1 MHALPSSKP
10 EMISRF
16 KKERFLRTLS
26 EDDFR
31 DQVVRPLFLRQGLKD
46 GRDMCGPFEK
56 GKDAIFIHQDLLGMM
71 DVYAVQ
77 TKKGSLN
84 MSGKSTENVVT
95 AITQLGTALATKIPF
110 LASKTKLLPTKVFL
124 CTSGKINDSARSHIV
139 DEIKDP
145 RLVFLDSDELI
156 PKIDEV
162 MPEVWLGIDVD
173 QLPYLRAIKALVED
187 PESDQVLADLVSD
200 TSIEDAATDA
210 MFVPLRLHRTA
221 LKPKKIKGT
230 VELVPKF
237 EDLPVTG
244 ILSRSE
250 RLILIIGG
258 AGSGKSTSI
267 KRLAYVLAVR
277 ALQSGKNIRIPI
289 LLRASEIW
297 DQRQQTL
304 LDVSIAAA
312 ARLVHQTSRT
322 SFTTDD
328 LSAGRVVVLIDA
340 FDEVSDDAARVEI
353 LRKAREFHDAYPKC
367 QVIVTTRDYSFIE
380 TMDEIDD
387 FTKFR
392 LFPIDYKQAQQIIVR
407 FEKKQSLPA
416 EQGKE
421 ILRRLQEMHGM
432 ELNPLLVTVFA
443 ATSDYSRRDIPANI
457 TELFKKYTE
466 WMLGRWNAAKNLG
479 QQYHG
484 PLKDFLLKK
493 IAFEVHRRQETSLSF
508 DEFEYL
514 LQTEL
519 ISRGHKA
526 DIAQLTDEIL
536 NKSGL
541 FRMFGGRVEFRHHLL
556 QEFFA
561 GRGIPDVAFLESVI
575 SEDWWQRAIVF
586 FFGERPGDS
595 AAFYRVMKAC
605 ESRRIG
611 ELYSASLTTGLALQA
626 CYLMHTED
634 KAKILPWVIDGL
646 SKAKELFMKIVDQ
659 ENKHPLTRFAGYY
672 LLGRDAVACGVI
684 TERSAEIEKTVLGS
698 ITEQDERDLR
708 KFWILVAKLEV
719 GDLEDVHDELK
730 HFKPKDP
737 RLLLAIHLGAFLI
750 QHHRVADK
758 KQKKAASDICN
769 QLAGTVSHLRK
780 ELLREFR
787 SELLEIQKGK
797 VMALEIPKTAEEEQ
811 KLLSSGKRTGPVEL
825 EI

>member
-1 MHALPSSKP
+1 MDAPSYLKP

-16 KKERFLRTLS
+16 KKERFLLTLS

-31 DQVVRPLFLRQGLKD
+31 DQVVRPLLLRQGLKD

-56 GKDAIFIHQDLLGMM
+56 GKDAIFIHHDLLGMT
-71 DVYAVQ
+71 DIYAVQ

-84 MSGKSTENVVT
+84 MSGKQTENVVT
-95 AITQLGTALATKIPF
+95 AITQLRTALQTKIPL
-110 LASKTKLLPTKVFL
+110 LASKTKVLPSKVFL

-145 RLVFLDSDELI
+145 RLVFLDADELV
-156 PKIDEV
+156 PRIDEV

-187 PESDQVLADLVSD
+187 PDADQIMADLVPD
-200 TSIEDAATDA
+200 TSIKDAATDA

-244 ILSRSE
+244 VLSRRE

-258 AGSGKSTSI
+258 AGSGKSTSV

-277 ALQSGKNIRIPI
+277 ALQSGSNIRIPI

-297 DQRQQTL
+297 DQHERTL
-304 LDVSIAAA
+304 LDISVAAVS
-312 ARLVHQTSRT
+312 RLVHQASQT
-322 SFTTDD
+322 SFTADD

-340 FDEVSDDAARVEI
+340 FDEVSNDDARVEI

-380 TMDEIDD
+380 TMDGIDY

-421 ILRRLQEMHGM
+421 ILRRLQEIHGM

-466 WMLGRWNAAKNLG
+466 WMLGRWNSAKKLG

-493 IAFEVHRRQETSLSF
+493 IAFEVHRRRETSLSL

-514 LQTEL
+514 LETEL
-519 ISRGHKA
+519 ASRGLKA
-526 DIAQLTDEIL
+526 DIPQMSDEIL

-541 FRMFGGRVEFRHHLL
+541 FRTFGGRVEFRHHLL

-586 FFGERPGDS
+586 YFGERPGDS

-605 ESRRIG
+605 ESRRII
-611 ELYSASLTTGLALQA
+611 ELYSAAVTTGLALQA
-626 CYLMHTED
+626 CYLMHTDD

-646 SKAKELFMKIVDQ
+646 AKAKELFMKIVDQ
-659 ENKHPLTRFAGYY
+659 ENKHPLTRFAAYY
-672 LLGRDAVACGVI
+672 LLSRDSVACNVI
-684 TERSAEIEKTVLGS
+684 TERWKEIEHSVLDS
-698 ITEQDERDLR
+698 VTERDERDLR
-708 KFWILVAKLEV
+708 KFWMLVAKMEV
-719 GDLEDVHDELK
+719 GDTQDVQDELS
-730 HFKPKDP
+730 HFKPQDP

-750 QHHRVADK
+750 QHYRVSDK
-758 KQKKAASDICN
+758 KQKKAAASICD
-769 QLAGTVSHLRK
+769 QLGDTVRQLRQQ
-780 ELLREFR
+780 LLKEFR
-787 SELLEIQKGK
+787 SELLEIQKGEIR
-797 VMALEIPKTAEEEQ
+797 AIEIPQSAEQEQ
-811 KLLSSGKRTGPVEL
+811 KLLSSGKETSIVEL